1 MLRICLWLT
10 CLCFPIKI
18 LAFNFSSLSGLV
30 VDDRTKVPL
39 SSVSVC
45 LDDCRIRT
53 ITNDTGSFALRDISP
68 GSYEL
73 RLELSGYRPLVMP
86 LEFTPNKPL
95 RLGVITMEAKVI
107 PGDETDELSDTGLV
121 PAEGDM
127 IADFTPL
134 NALREPY
141 EKRIAFNFS
150 QAFYRYRG
158 YDSRYREVLINGIP
172 VNTLDYGRA
181 PFGLWGGLNDMF
193 RNREFAAGLGGV
205 AMGRGSVGGSL
216 HFVLDPDL
224 NRRGLRVSSS
234 ASNRGYG
241 GRVMTTYNSGNLPG
255 RFSYSFSASR
265 RWAEQGYVEGTLYDA
280 LSFYAAARYRLGSK
294 ENLVLN
300 ALYAPLRRG
309 SRSALTREVALLAGH
324 RYNPFWG
331 YQGAGLRNSRVKR
344 SNAPMILFNYQHR
357 SANVDWDMGLVYS
370 FGKHSSGRLGYFNA
384 PNPDPTY
391 YRYMPSFQLNSG
403 IVNYE
408 NARLVRARF
417 KEDPQLNWE
426 ELYRI
431 NQSGNP
437 DGRASYVLY
446 DDVSSGYRL
455 GVNAYVLF
463 RLKNRRELSF
473 GLYGQH
479 VAGDHFALLRDLLGA
494 KYHRDI
500 DPFSETA
507 NQFNG
512 PGRVYEGDRFNYN
525 YRLTS
530 LNARSYARYRHSFK
544 KGEAYLTLAGD
555 YLQTIR
561 EGLFRNERYP
571 ESSWGTGDPV
581 RIWGASAKAGG
592 SYRFNGRHI
601 LFVDGVFINRIPPL
615 TAIFADPRENHSTVL
630 RPRPER
636 VVGGELRYR
645 MDLRSLRLRSSLF
658 YTEFSDVNKV
668 SYYYLDGGVGNAF
681 VKEMRTD
688 INSRHLGAE
697 LSLEYDLS
705 SSVRADLVVAYGDYR
720 YTSDPDITINF
731 NTVNE
736 EEVIDDTGV
745 LNLGKAAMKNLYVSN
760 GPQSAVAAGVEYRSS
775 DYWWIGAVASYLDRN
790 FTGVSG
796 VRRTASFYTNPETG
810 AQFEDLD
817 MEVSRS
823 LLQQERLQPIYYLDI
838 TAGKS
843 WLFNSVYVSLFFSVN
858 NLFNAI
864 YETGGYEQHRTAN
877 YRDLYRD
884 SLSGSPSFGNKYW
897 YGSGRTFFINLAVN
911 L

>member
-1 MLRICLWLT
+1 MFRICLWLT
-10 CLCFPIKI
+10 CLCFPLKI
-18 LAFNFSSLSGLV
+18 LAVNFSSLSGLV
-30 VDDRTKVPL
+30 VDDRTRAPL

-53 ITNDTGSFALRDISP
+53 ITDGSGTFMLRDIPP
-68 GSYEL
+68 GNYEL
-73 RLELSGYRPLVMP
+73 RLELSGYRPVTMP
-86 LEFTPNKPL
+86 LELTPNKAL
-95 RLGVITMEAKVI
+95 KLGVVTMESKVN

-121 PAEGDM
+121 FAEGDM

-134 NALREPY
+134 SALREPY

-172 VNTLDYGRA
+172 VNSLDNGRA

-193 RNREFAAGLGGV
+193 RNREFATGLGSF

-216 HFVLDPDL
+216 QFVLDPDL

-241 GRVMTTYNSGNLPG
+241 GRLMATYNSGNLPG
-255 RFSYSFSASR
+255 RFSYSFSVSR

-294 ENLVLN
+294 ESLVLN
-300 ALYAPLRRG
+300 ALYAPQRRG
-309 SRSALTREVALLAGH
+309 SRSALTREVAQLAGH

-331 YQGAGLRNSRVKR
+331 YQGGTRRNSRVKR
-344 SNAPMILFNYQHR
+344 NNTPLLLLNYQHR
-357 SANVDWDMGLVYS
+357 SVKTDWDLGLMYS
-370 FGKHSSGRLGYFNA
+370 FGKRSSGRLGYFNA
-384 PNPDPTY
+384 PNPDPAY
-391 YRYMPSFQLNSG
+391 YRYLPSFQLNSG

-417 KEDPQLNWE
+417 MEDPQLNWVE
-426 ELYRI
+426 MYRI
-431 NQSGNP
+431 NHSGNP

-446 DDVSSGYRL
+446 DDVSSGYRF
-455 GVNAYVLF
+455 GVNAHVLF
-463 RLKNRRELSF
+463 RLKNRGELRL
-473 GLYGQH
+473 GVYGQQ

-494 KYHRDI
+494 QYHLDE

-507 NQFNG
+507 NQLNG
-512 PGRVYEGDRFNYN
+512 QDRVYEGDRFNYN

-530 LNARSYARYRHSFK
+530 QNARSYVRYRHSFK
-544 KGEAYLTLAGD
+544 KGQAYLTLAGD

-571 ESSWGTGDPV
+571 ETSFGGGDPV
-581 RIWGASAKAGG
+581 RVWGTSVKAGG

-601 LFVDGVFINRIPPL
+601 LFADGAFINRIPPL
-615 TAIFADPRENHSTVL
+615 TAIFADPRENHSTVMD
-630 RPRPER
+630 PRPEK
-636 VVGGELRYR
+636 VVGGDLRYR
-645 MDLRSLRLRSSLF
+645 MDLRSLRLRSTLF
-658 YTEFSDVNKV
+658 YTEFSEVNKV

-681 VKEMRTD
+681 VKEMRTGVD
-688 INSRHLGAE
+688 SRHLGAE

-705 SSVRADLVVAYGDYR
+705 SSVKADLVVAYGDYR
-720 YTSDPDITINF
+720 YTSDPDITLNF

-736 EEVIDDTGV
+736 EEVIDETGA
-745 LNLGKAAMKNLYVSN
+745 LDLGKATMKDLYVSN
-760 GPQSAVAAGVEYRSS
+760 GPQSAVSVGIEYRSP
-775 DYWWIGAVASYLDRN
+775 DYWWVGAVASYLDRN
-790 FTGVSG
+790 FTGASG
-796 VRRTASFYTNPETG
+796 VRRTASFFTDPDTG
-810 AQFEDLD
+810 ELFEDLD
-817 MEVSRS
+817 MELAGS
-823 LLQQERLQPIYYLDI
+823 LLQQERLQPIYYLDL

-843 WLFNSVYVSLFFSVN
+843 WLFNSVYVSLFLSVN

-884 SLSGSPSFGNKYW
+884 SLSGDPSFGNKYW
-897 YGSGRTFFINLAVN
+897 YGSGRTFFINLAITI
-911 L
+911 